1 MSIDEKLFSF
11 EFASGV
17 SAETHRKYLTLADV
31 AKMLQNP
38 GTHKREKSYIAG
50 ELEGHY
56 RNHENV
62 INRSMLTLD
71 LDGAQE
77 CGFKALRASLS
88 GFYYL
93 WHTTYSHS
101 EEKPSYRV
109 LVPLAEPV
117 TPGQYTEIVRRI
129 VSTYPE
135 ASIDPSCTKPEQV
148 MFTPASENVFI
159 YDYGVQEGA
168 LADKSLWV
176 PGNPSALEVAVP
188 LARADRKADPY
199 TVRGI
204 VGKFNRAYPDLDEL
218 IHEFELPYTFDS
230 ATGRYRYDGSS
241 PDSTPGMRE
250 LDDRPGLYYSWH
262 AKDPAAGYA
271 QNAFDLVRIHKF
283 GHLDAEY
290 EQEKATALAGEKDPK
305 KRAAV
310 SRKYVAANAPSYKA
324 CRDFLDYNE
333 DFSTRVSDLSRRGIA
348 SNITAAY
355 IQQEQNTPPGT
366 PSDSHELVASE
377 TIDLG
382 WVKKLQ
388 LDAKTQLPVDS
399 LKNICLIMEND
410 PNVADIWKCDRGN
423 FIAMS
428 PAEMWM
434 EYPNPEREE
443 AHDDYTDDLRDV
455 LETVYGLKVTVERA
469 EQAIRKQAKKKV
481 LDPVKEYLDS
491 LVWDGQ
497 KRLDTCLPG
506 VEEHTEYTRMVARK
520 SLLAAIAR
528 VYHPGIGADQ
538 TLILVGRERRGKSEW
553 ISRMCKGMEVS
564 LGDIKQKDSLMLA
577 HRAWIVVS
585 NEAGALNQADFD
597 DLKDF
602 MTTKKDSYRA
612 PYARQ
617 PREYRR
623 RWVIWGSTNEA
634 EFLREREGNRRF
646 LLVECTGRLDFD
658 LFTPGYVDQ
667 IWAEAMH
674 AYNQGE
680 THRLSD
686 YEEALA
692 AKERVKYTRSDS
704 WTEMIE
710 ELLRVP
716 VPKNWE
722 KVRLSERSRRVRQY
736 EESITETLGSTS
748 SPAEKP
754 REFITPLEAWVEVLG
769 GTPKDLSRQDHGR
782 LSDAM
787 AALVSRGILR
797 REPKKRHIPGQGQ
810 QFIYH
815 INHDVLEIN

>member
-1 MSIDEKLFSF
+1 MSIDEKRFSF
-11 EFASGV
+11 EFALGV
-17 SAETHRKYLTLADV
+17 SAETHQERLTLGDV

-38 GTHKREKSYIAG
+38 GTNKREKSYIAG

-56 RNHENV
+56 RNHTNV

-71 LDGAQE
+71 LDGTQE
-77 CGFKALRASLS
+77 SGFKALCASLS

-117 TPGQYTEIVRRI
+117 TPEQYTEIVQRI
-129 VSTYPE
+129 ISANPD
-135 ASIDPSCTKPEQV
+135 ASIDPSCSKPEQV
-148 MFTPASENVFI
+148 MFTPASENVFT
-159 YDYGVQEGA
+159 YDYAVQEGA
-168 LADKSLWV
+168 LADKRIWIPESS
-176 PGNPSALEVAVP
+176 GTHEVVVP
-188 LARADRKADPY
+188 LGRVDRKADPY
-199 TVRGI
+199 SVRGI

-218 IHEFELPYTFDS
+218 IQEFDLPYTFDS

-241 PDSTPGMRE
+241 QDSTPGMRE
-250 LDDRPGLYYSWH
+250 LEERPGLYYSWH

-271 QNAFDLVRIHKF
+271 QNAFDMLRIHKF
-283 GHLDAEY
+283 GHLDVDY
-290 EQEKATALAGEKDPK
+290 EQEKAIALSGEKDPK
-305 KRAAV
+305 KRAAL

-324 CRDFLDYNE
+324 CRNFLDYNE
-333 DFSTRVSDLSRRGIA
+333 DFSSRVSELSLRGIA
-348 SNITAAY
+348 SNITTAY
-355 IQQEQNTPPGT
+355 VQHNKSTDSSTELN
-366 PSDSHELVASE
+366 SHELVATE
-377 TIDLG
+377 TFELG

-410 PNVADIWKCDRGN
+410 PNLADIWKCDRGN

-428 PAEMWM
+428 PSETWM
-434 EYPNPEREE
+434 DYPHPEREE
-443 AHDDYTDDLRDV
+443 ANDDYTDDLRDV
-455 LETVYGLKVTVERA
+455 LETVYGLKITVERA
-469 EQAIRKQAKKKV
+469 EQAIRKQAKRKT

-528 VYHPGIGADQ
+528 VYQPGIGADQ

-658 LFTPGYVDQ
+658 LFTPEYVDQ

-674 AYNQGE
+674 AYNLGE

-722 KVRLSERSRRVRQY
+722 SVRLNERSRRVRQY
-736 EESITETLGSTS
+736 EECITETLGSTS
-748 SPAEKP
+748 SPAEKQ
-754 REFITPLEAWVEVLG
+754 REYITPLEAWVEALG
-769 GTPKDLSRQDHGR
+769 GAPKDLSRQDHGR

-787 AALVSRGILR
+787 AALVSRGSLR

-810 QFIYH
+810 QFVYH
-815 INHDVLEIN
+815 INHDVLGIN

>member
-11 EFASGV
+11 EFALGV
-17 SAETHRKYLTLADV
+17 SAETHREHLTLGFV

-38 GTHKREKSYIAG
+38 GTNKREKSYIAG

-56 RNHENV
+56 RNHTNV

-71 LDGAQE
+71 LDGVLE
-77 CGFKALRASLS
+77 SGFKALCASLS

-101 EEKPSYRV
+101 AEKPSYRV

-117 TPGQYTEIVRRI
+117 TPEQYTEVVQRI
-129 VSTYPE
+129 ISANPD
-135 ASIDPSCTKPEQV
+135 ASIDPSCAKPEQV
-148 MFTPASENVFI
+148 MFTPASENVFT
-159 YDYGVQEGA
+159 YDYAVQEGV
-168 LADKSLWV
+168 LADKSHWI
-176 PGNPSALEVAVP
+176 PESSGTHEVVVP
-188 LARADRKADPY
+188 LGRVDRKADPY
-199 TVRGI
+199 SVRGI

-218 IHEFELPYTFDS
+218 IQEFDLPYTFDS

-241 PDSTPGMRE
+241 QDSTPGMRE
-250 LDDRPGLYYSWH
+250 LEERPGLYYSWH

-271 QNAFDLVRIHKF
+271 QNAFDLLRIHKF
-283 GHLDAEY
+283 GHLDVDY
-290 EQEKATALAGEKDPK
+290 EQEKAIALSEEKDPK
-305 KRAAV
+305 KRAAL

-333 DFSTRVSDLSRRGIA
+333 DFSSRVSDLSLRGIA

-355 IQQEQNTPPGT
+355 VQHNQSTDSNTEPV
-366 PSDSHELVASE
+366 SHDLVASE
-377 TIDLG
+377 TFELG

-410 PNVADIWKCDRGN
+410 PNIANIWKCDRGN

-428 PAEMWM
+428 PSETWM
-434 EYPNPEREE
+434 AYPYPEREE

-455 LETVYGLKVTVERA
+455 LETVYGLKITVERA
-469 EQAIRKQAKKKV
+469 EQAIRKQAKQKT

-658 LFTPGYVDQ
+658 LFTPEYVDQ

-686 YEEALA
+686 YEESLA

-710 ELLRVP
+710 ELLRMP

-722 KVRLSERSRRVRQY
+722 KVRLSERASRVRQY
-736 EESITETLGSTS
+736 EVGITETLGSMS
-748 SPAEKP
+748 SPAEKQ
-754 REFITPLEAWVEVLG
+754 REYITPLEAWVEALG
-769 GTPKDLSRQDHGR
+769 GAPKDLSRQDLGR

-787 AALVSRGILR
+787 AALVSRGSLR

-810 QFIYH
+810 QFVYR
-815 INHDVLEIN
+815 INHDVLGIN

>member
-1 MSIDEKLFSF
+1 MSIDKKLFSF
-11 EFASGV
+11 EFAPGV
-17 SAETHRKYLTLADV
+17 SAETHRESLTLGDV

-38 GTHKREKSYIAG
+38 GTNKREKSYIAG
-50 ELEGHY
+50 ELENHY
-56 RNHENV
+56 RNQTNV
-62 INRSMLTLD
+62 ISRSMLTLD
-71 LDGAQE
+71 LDGAME
-77 CGFKALRASLS
+77 SGFKALCASLS

-101 EEKPSYRV
+101 KEKPSYRV

-117 TPGQYTEIVRRI
+117 TPEQYTEVVQRI
-129 VSTYPE
+129 ISANPD
-135 ASIDPSCTKPEQV
+135 ASIDPSCAKPEQL
-148 MFTPASENVFI
+148 MFTPASENVFT
-159 YDYGVQEGA
+159 YDYAVQKGA

-176 PGNPSALEVAVP
+176 LESSGTYEAVVP
-188 LARADRKADPY
+188 LGRVDRKADPY
-199 TVRGI
+199 SARGI

-218 IHEFELPYTFDS
+218 IQTFELPYTFDS

-241 PDSTPGMRE
+241 QDSTPGMRE
-250 LDDRPGLYYSWH
+250 LDERPGLYYSWH

-271 QNAFDLVRIHKF
+271 QNAFDLLRIHKF
-283 GHLDAEY
+283 GHLDGKY
-290 EQEKATALAGEKDPK
+290 EREKAAALSEEKDPK
-305 KRAAV
+305 KRAAL

-333 DFSTRVSDLSRRGIA
+333 DFSSRVSDLSLREIA
-348 SNITAAY
+348 SNITTAY
-355 IQQEQNTPPGT
+355 GQHNRSADSGT
-366 PSDSHELVASE
+366 EPSSHELVATE
-377 TIDLG
+377 TFELG

-410 PNVADIWKCDRGN
+410 PNIANIWKCDRGN

-428 PAEMWM
+428 PPETWM
-434 EYPNPEREE
+434 GYPHPEREE

-455 LETVYGLKVTVERA
+455 LETVYGLKITVERA
-469 EQAIRKQAKKKV
+469 EQAIRKQAKRKV

-658 LFTPGYVDQ
+658 LFTPEYVDQ

-674 AYNQGE
+674 AYNLGE

-704 WTEMIE
+704 WTEIIE

-722 KVRLSERSRRVRQY
+722 SVRLNERYHRVRQY
-736 EESITETLGSTS
+736 EEGITETLGSTS
-748 SPAEKP
+748 SPAEKQ
-754 REFITPLEAWVEVLG
+754 REYITPLEAWVEALG

-787 AALVSRGILR
+787 AALVSRGSLR

-810 QFIYH
+810 QFVYH
-815 INHDVLEIN
+815 INHDVLGIN

>member
-11 EFASGV
+11 EFALGV
-17 SAETHRKYLTLADV
+17 SAETHREHLTLGEV

-38 GTHKREKSYIAG
+38 GTNKREKSYIAG

-56 RNHENV
+56 RNHTNV

-71 LDGAQE
+71 LDGVLE
-77 CGFKALRASLS
+77 SGFKALCASLS

-101 EEKPSYRV
+101 AEKPSYRV

-117 TPGQYTEIVRRI
+117 TPEQYTEVVQRI
-129 VSTYPE
+129 ISANPD
-135 ASIDPSCTKPEQV
+135 ASIDPSCSKPEQV
-148 MFTPASENVFI
+148 MFTPASENVFT
-159 YDYGVQEGA
+159 YDYAVQEGV
-168 LADKSLWV
+168 LADKSHWI
-176 PGNPSALEVAVP
+176 PESSGTHEVVVP
-188 LARADRKADPY
+188 LGRVDRKADPY
-199 TVRGI
+199 SVRGI

-218 IHEFELPYTFDS
+218 IQEFDLPYTFDS

-241 PDSTPGMRE
+241 QDSTPGMRE
-250 LDDRPGLYYSWH
+250 LEERPGLYYSWH

-271 QNAFDLVRIHKF
+271 QNAFDLLRIHKF

-290 EQEKATALAGEKDPK
+290 EREKVIALSEEKDPK
-305 KRAAV
+305 KRAAL

-333 DFSTRVSDLSRRGIA
+333 DFSSRVSELSLRGIA
-348 SNITAAY
+348 SNITTAY
-355 IQQEQNTPPGT
+355 VQHNQSTDSSTEL
-366 PSDSHELVASE
+366 SSHELVATE
-377 TIDLG
+377 TFELG

-410 PNVADIWKCDRGN
+410 PNIANIWKCDRGN

-428 PAEMWM
+428 PPETWM
-434 EYPNPEREE
+434 DYPYPEREE

-455 LETVYGLKVTVERA
+455 LETVYGLKITVERA
-469 EQAIRKQAKKKV
+469 EQAIRKQAKQKV

-506 VEEHTEYTRMVARK
+506 VEEHTEYTCMVARK

-646 LLVECTGRLDFD
+646 LLVECKGRLDFD
-658 LFTPGYVDQ
+658 LFTPEYVDQ

-674 AYNQGE
+674 AYNLGE

-722 KVRLSERSRRVRQY
+722 SVRLNERYRRVRQY
-736 EESITETLGSTS
+736 EECITETLGSTS
-748 SPAEKP
+748 SPAEKQ
-754 REFITPLEAWVEVLG
+754 REYITPLEAWVEALG
-769 GTPKDLSRQDHGR
+769 GAPKDLSRQDHGR

-787 AALVSRGILR
+787 AALVSRGSLR

-810 QFIYH
+810 QFVYH
-815 INHDVLEIN
+815 INHDVLGIN